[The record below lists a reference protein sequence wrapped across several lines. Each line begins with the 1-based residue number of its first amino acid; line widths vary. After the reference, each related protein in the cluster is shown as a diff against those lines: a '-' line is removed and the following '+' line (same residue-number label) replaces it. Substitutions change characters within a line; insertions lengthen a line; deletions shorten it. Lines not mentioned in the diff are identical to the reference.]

1 VLHSLFHAKSIA
13 LEKMEHATVET
24 YGSNLQNDTS
34 RQRNTEEISSL
45 PQLEEEESVTHG
57 PTNNEVL
64 GIAFYSFLG
73 FTLLQTSFAVHAKS
87 SAMIADSEAMFIDA
101 GTYLCNLLAEKLKNR
116 PLSVEEKRLSPLLL
130 HHKRK
135 LQRLYLELFPPAIS
149 VCTLLYVTFTTL
161 ESSTETLF
169 DCGPSVIGADNPPNV
184 KIMMLFSLLNLVVDV
199 ANVYLF
205 AKVEHTVLT
214 IEVEQTE
221 ESPLIELVEEKD
233 AKGSVASLTMEPS
246 FDDDDIS
253 EVKLNLNMFSAW
265 THVFADTM
273 RSIAV
278 LLAGGIS
285 YFTNIISPEVA
296 DASAALI
303 VSLII
308 FLSCLPLFNGLYKTC
323 REIIILKRGPLAK
336 V

>member
-1 VLHSLFHAKSIA
+1 MPPKTRSYTLFVNRNPSSAHY
-13 LEKMEHATVET
+13 
-24 YGSNLQNDTS
+24 YGQ
-34 RQRNTEEISSL
+34 E
-45 PQLEEEESVTHG
+45 PKEESVTHG

-64 GIAFYSFLG
+64 RIAFYSFLG

-149 VCTLLYVTFTTL
+149 VCTLLYVTFITL

-169 DCGPSVIGADNPPNV
+169 DCGPPSAIGADNPPNV

-221 ESPLIELVEEKD
+221 DSPLIELVEEKD

-246 FDDDDIS
+246 FDDDDIIS
-253 EVKLNLNMFSAW
+253 EGKLNLNMFSAW
-265 THVFADTM
+265 TV
-273 RSIAV
+273 SKV
-278 LLAGGIS
+278 CGIQLKINS
-285 YFTNIISPEVA
+285 VTSN
-296 DASAALI
+296 ALN
-303 VSLII
+303 
-308 FLSCLPLFNGLYKTC
+308 F
-323 REIIILKRGPLAK
+323 
-336 V
+336 